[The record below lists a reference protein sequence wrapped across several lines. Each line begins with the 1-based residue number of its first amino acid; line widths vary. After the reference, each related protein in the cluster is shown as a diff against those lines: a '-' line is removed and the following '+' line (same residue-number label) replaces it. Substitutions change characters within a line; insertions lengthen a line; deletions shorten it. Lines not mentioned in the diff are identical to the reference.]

1 VTASRV
7 GVTVVPRSHLAR
19 LVRAGPWVALGS
31 LVFFGILFNPYAIV
45 GDDATTFYGFLD
57 RLFGGHAAVV
67 VFDPNHAVVGYYFG
81 LAFLN
86 MPFYALGELLRALG
100 LTHVGT
106 ATTTA
111 AAVAAAGT
119 FYMVAAAAVTVRVVR
134 ALRLPAAGFAVL
146 VAVVGSP
153 LLYYGVFQPGKTHAA
168 ETFVFAAGVLLVIHL
183 CRRPD
188 RWLPLSVALGA
199 VLGLGTATR
208 YEIAGGVAGLL
219 LAMVVSGRRIQALVI
234 GGTAVATFFLLA
246 IAPLSV
252 GAPLFQGSVAGG
264 TKLTLGFA
272 PLTPLRLLFSGD
284 RGIALWTPVM
294 ILGAVGFVR
303 LLVVRR
309 GERQMLAQIGAM
321 HLGFFC
327 FFFFVTLW
335 EAGWS
340 FSSRYLTPM
349 LPLVAIGVAELIR
362 WRPRL
367 VPAVAVLGAAWSLYL
382 CLNVGVG
389 IGPFEERAAVWHAAA
404 VPARE
409 HKTAK
414 SYLYEVYAAS
424 HLRALFGH

>member
-1 VTASRV
+1 MTVSRV
-7 GVTVVPRSHLAR
+7 GVTVVSRPRFAR
-19 LVRAGPWVALGS
+19 LMRAGPWIALGS
-31 LVFFGILFNPYAIV
+31 LAFFGILFNPYAII

-100 LTHVGT
+100 VTHVGT

-111 AAVAAAGT
+111 ATVAAAGT
-119 FYMVAAAAVTVRVVR
+119 FYMVAAAAVTMRIVRV
-134 ALRLPAAGFAVL
+134 LRLPAAGFAVF
-146 VAVVGSP
+146 VSVVGSP

-168 ETFVFAAGVLLVIHL
+168 ETFVFAAAVLLVIHL

-188 RWLPLSVALGA
+188 RWLPLSIALGA
-199 VLGLGTATR
+199 VLGLATATR

-219 LAMVVSGRRIQALVI
+219 GAMAVGGRRVQALLV
-234 GGTAVATFFLLA
+234 GATAVATFFLLA

-284 RGIALWTPVM
+284 RGIALWTPLM
-294 ILGAVGFVR
+294 ILGVVGFVR

-309 GERQMLAQIGAM
+309 DERQMLAQIGAM
-321 HLGFFC
+321 HLGLFC

-349 LPLVAIGVAELIR
+349 LPLVAIGIAELIR
-362 WRPRL
+362 WRPR
-367 VPAVAVLGAAWSLYL
+367 VMPALAALGAAWSLYL
-382 CLNVGVG
+382 CLNVSIG
-389 IGPFEERAAVWHAAA
+389 IGPFEERSPVWHTAALP
-404 VPARE
+404 VRE

-414 SYLYEVYAAS
+414 NYLYTVYVAS
-424 HLRALFGH
+424 HLHALFGH